1 MTPSQLEKLLFRA
14 DGTEL
19 DFKADQ
25 YVFSKN
31 DLVADGLSGNDYSK
45 KLDNKK
51 SELLKDLLAMAN
63 SWRDGPAHILIGF
76 EENKPNLPNV
86 VGIAAE
92 KFHDDARFQQFIAS
106 KVYGTLVF
114 SYEVV
119 EFRGVAVGIFSIPK
133 QSRPVFSKEN
143 YGVVQKDV
151 VYVRRG
157 SSTDIAR
164 PDEIAQ
170 MGADEAQSAQ
180 VADVSFE
187 ITDDKGVVLA
197 GTTRE
202 IKVAQRPDEPL
213 PDFEEPRST
222 NPFEISINR
231 PNRLFWRE
239 LRAYVI
245 AQTQGVAV
253 QIAISNKSGFALSDC
268 ELHVIAKQSNNPI
281 KLADIKGRSQP
292 RRYLDLVSSIHQT
305 PLRLHKEDGW
315 PEYKVIEGIVAA
327 EIPFHRILP
336 GGIARAKGMVL
347 VLPIESGQVELE
359 LTLFARELPEPIAT
373 SISFQVNTEFCEWN
387 IERLSSLVRNR

>member
-14 DGTEL
+14 EGSEL

-31 DLVADGLSGNDYSK
+31 DLAADGLSGNEFSK
-45 KLDNKK
+45 KLENKK

-76 EENKPNLPNV
+76 EENKPSLPNV

-92 KFHDDARFQQFIAS
+92 KFYDDARFQQFIAS
-106 KVYGTLVF
+106 KIHGTLDF

-119 EFRGVAVGIFSIPK
+119 EFRGIAVGIFTIPK
-133 QSRPVFSKEN
+133 QSRPVFSKET

-157 SSTDIAR
+157 SSTDTAR

-170 MGADEAQSAQ
+170 MGAEEAQSAQ

-187 ITDDKGVVLA
+187 ITDDKGVALA
-197 GTTRE
+197 GTARE
-202 IKVAQRPDEPL
+202 IKVAERPNEPL
-213 PDFEEPRST
+213 PDFEEARST

-231 PNRLFWRE
+231 PNRSFWKE
-239 LRAYVI
+239 LRTYAI
-245 AQTQGVAV
+245 AKTQGVAV
-253 QIAISNKSGFALSDC
+253 RIAISNKSGFALSDC
-268 ELHVIAKQSNNPI
+268 ELHVIAKQSGNPI
-281 KLADIKGRSQP
+281 KLADIKGRNQP
-292 RRYLDLVSSIHQT
+292 SPYLDLVPSIHQT

-315 PEYKVIEGIVAA
+315 PEYKVIEGSVAA

-336 GGIARAKGMVL
+336 GGIGRAKGMVL
-347 VLPIESGQVELE
+347 VLPVESGQVELE
-359 LTLFARELPEPIAT
+359 LTLFARELPEPIAM
-373 SISFQVNTEFCEWN
+373 SISFQVSAEFCEWN
-387 IERLSSLVRNR
+387 IERLSSLVCTR

>member
-1 MTPSQLEKLLFRA
+1 M
-14 DGTEL
+14 
-19 DFKADQ
+19 
-25 YVFSKN
+25 
-31 DLVADGLSGNDYSK
+31 
-45 KLDNKK
+45 
-51 SELLKDLLAMAN
+51 
-63 SWRDGPAHILIGF
+63 
-76 EENKPNLPNV
+76 
-86 VGIAAE
+86 
-92 KFHDDARFQQFIAS
+92 
-106 KVYGTLVF
+106 
-114 SYEVV
+114 
-119 EFRGVAVGIFSIPK
+119 
-133 QSRPVFSKEN
+133 
-143 YGVVQKDV
+143 
-151 VYVRRG
+151 YVRRG

-187 ITDDKGVVLA
+187 IADDKGVVLA